1 MLNYKILVKISG
13 SIAAYKSAY
22 LISKLVQNGFEVQ
35 TAASKSALK
44 FIGEATLEGLTGK
57 PVFSDIFET
66 GKIMSHINLA
76 KWADLTILT
85 PATGNTINKLA
96 NGIADNLITSLFL
109 AHIWEKPYL
118 IAPAMNVNMFN
129 HPATQVS
136 LKKLKEW
143 GVVILPTE
151 VGHLACGDTGK
162 GKLLD
167 PDKIYTF
174 ILNELNKLKSN
185 SEKMKLLITSGGTK
199 ENIDGIRFLTNL
211 STGKTGASLA
221 DWFFVNGHNV
231 TLIKAEDAVSPI
243 APVNTLKY
251 NSFNELESLLKLELS
266 KNNYDAVIHLSA
278 VSDYSLSYV
287 ETENKKLKA
296 PLNEKID
303 SSNRKIK
310 LVLKANYKI
319 VNKLKNFTENKNLKI
334 VSFKFISNDINKI
347 SKQKFGEFF
356 KKYDSDYIVFNSLN
370 DRKNGIQ
377 TNFKILCK
385 NGDFSNS
392 NNVED
397 LSKNLEKLLTE
408 QG

>member
-1 MLNYKILVKISG
+1 MD
-13 SIAAYKSAY
+13 
-22 LISKLVQNGFEVQ
+22 
-35 TAASKSALK
+35 LK
-44 FIGEATLEGLTGK
+44 FKLQLPKVHLNLSVEGLTGK

-129 HPATQVS
+129 HPATQAS

-231 TLIKAEDAVSPI
+231 TLIKAGSAVSPI
-243 APVNTLKY
+243 APVNILNY
-251 NSFNELESLLKLELS
+251 NSFNELENLLESELS

-296 PLNEKID
+296 PLNKKIE

-310 LVLKANYKI
+310 LVLKANHKI

-347 SKQKFGEFF
+347 SKQKFAEFF
-356 KKYDSDYIVFNSLN
+356 KKYDSDYIVLNSVN

-377 TNFKILCK
+377 TNFKILCR

-392 NNVED
+392 NNVEE
-397 LSKNLEKLLTE
+397 LSKKLEKLLTE
-408 QG
+408 KR